1 MGHPTLFPAL
11 WGNPGQAVRETSR
24 AKRELR
30 AWAALRAA
38 GNVSRKLIE
47 EGESMRRP
55 KTLVAGSLV
64 LAAALLG
71 ACAQAKDATVSGS
84 VKTKLAADSQVNAGE
99 IKVDSVNGVVT
110 LTGNIDSEAAK
121 ERALQIARDTKG
133 VTQVKDM
140 ISVRESAHSGDAP
153 SPSRTMGER
162 LDDTAITSRVKKSL
176 LDDPAV
182 RGLKIDV
189 DTREGVVYLT
199 GSIPGSAEREKA
211 VQIARATEGVRDV
224 EANFQ

>member
-1 MGHPTLFPAL
+1 M
-11 WGNPGQAVRETSR
+11 
-24 AKRELR
+24 
-30 AWAALRAA
+30 
-38 GNVSRKLIE
+38 RKLECVAGAI
-47 EGESMRRP
+47 GLVL
-55 KTLVAGSLV
+55 LVA
-64 LAAALLG
+64 LAG
-71 ACAQAKDATVSGS
+71 CAETKDATVTGT
-84 VKTKLAADSQVNAGE
+84 VKTKLAADSQVSAGE
-99 IKVDSVNGVVT
+99 IKVDTTNGVVT
-110 LTGNIDSEAAK
+110 LTGNIDSQAAK
-121 ERALQIARDTKG
+121 DRAIQIARDTKG

-140 ISVRESAHSGDAP
+140 ISVREGAHSGDAP

-162 LDDTAITSRVKKSL
+162 LDDGTITSRVKKSL

-199 GSIPGSAEREKA
+199 GSIPGQAEREKA

>member
-1 MGHPTLFPAL
+1 
-11 WGNPGQAVRETSR
+11 
-24 AKRELR
+24 
-30 AWAALRAA
+30 
-38 GNVSRKLIE
+38 
-47 EGESMRRP
+47 MRRP
-55 KTLVAGSLV
+55 KTSVAGTLV

-71 ACAQAKDATVSGS
+71 ACSQAKDATVSGS

-99 IKVDSVNGVVT
+99 IKVETVNGVVT

-140 ISVRESAHSGDAP
+140 ISVREGAHSGEAP
-153 SPSRTMGER
+153 SPDRTMGER
-162 LDDTAITSRVKKSL
+162 VDDAAITSRVKKSL

-199 GSIPGSAEREKA
+199 GSIPSAAEREKA
-211 VQIARATEGVRDV
+211 VQIARATQGVRDV